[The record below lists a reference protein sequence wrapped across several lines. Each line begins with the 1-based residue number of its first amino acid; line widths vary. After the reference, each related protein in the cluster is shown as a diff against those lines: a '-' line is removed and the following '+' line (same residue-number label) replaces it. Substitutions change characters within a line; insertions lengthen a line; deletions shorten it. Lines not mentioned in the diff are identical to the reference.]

1 MASKK
6 KIVLAYSGGLDTSV
20 ILKWLQKNYDADIVA
35 YAADVGLG
43 NELDGLEDKA
53 MRTGACSVHVLD
65 LKEEFVRDYVFRAL
79 KAGAV
84 YEDQYLLGTSLARP
98 VIAKHHV
105 EIARKEGA
113 YAVSHGATGKGNDQ
127 VRFELTFKAL
137 APDLQIIA
145 PWRTWDFKSRTEL
158 INFAKEN
165 GIPVPV
171 TVEKPYSMDKNCLHI
186 SYEGGV
192 LEDPWNEPKDDMFLT
207 TKNLKDTPD
216 SADEVTIG
224 FEQGIPVSVNGTRLS
239 PYNLLVT
246 LNEYGGKHGIGRV
259 DIVENRL
266 VGIKSRGVYETPGG
280 TILWQA
286 HRQLETLVLD
296 RSTMHFKQH
305 VAIKFGEMAYNG
317 EWFCPLKEAIDAFI
331 DKTQE
336 KVTGEVRLR
345 LFKGNIIT
353 AGRRSRYSMYNPELA
368 TFEKESVY
376 NQQDAE
382 GFINLFGLQIKYA
395 ALRDRAAQE

>member
-1 MASKK
+1 MSSKK

-20 ILKWLQKNYDADIVA
+20 ILKWLQKSYAADVVA

-79 KAGAV
+79 KAGAI

-105 EIARKEGA
+105 EIARQEGA
-113 YAVSHGATGKGNDQ
+113 YAVAHGATGKGNDQ

-137 APDLQIIA
+137 APNLKIIA
-145 PWRTWDFKSRTEL
+145 PWRSWEFTSRTEL

-192 LEDPWNEPKDDMFLT
+192 LEDPWNEPRDDMFLT
-207 TKNLKDTPD
+207 TNSIKDAPATPD
-216 SADEVTIG
+216 EITIG
-224 FEQGIPVSVNGTRLS
+224 FEEGIPVSVNGNRLS

-246 LNEYGGKHGIGRV
+246 LNEYGSKHGIGRV

-296 RSTMHFKQH
+296 RSTMHLKQH
-305 VAIKFGEMAYNG
+305 LAIKYAEMAYNG
-317 EWFCPLKEAIDAFI
+317 EWFCPLKEALDAFI

-336 KVTGEVRLR
+336 KVTGDVRLK
-345 LFKGNIIT
+345 LHKGNIIT
-353 AGRRSRYSMYNPELA
+353 AGRRSKYSMYNPELA
-368 TFEKESVY
+368 TFEKDSVY

-395 ALRDRAAQE
+395 ALRDHATRE

>member
-1 MASKK
+1 MSGKK

-35 YAADVGLG
+35 YAADVGLD
-43 NELDGLEDKA
+43 NELDGLEEKA
-53 MRTGACSVHVLD
+53 RRTGACGVHVLD
-65 LKEEFVRDYVFRAL
+65 LKEEFVREYVFRAL

-98 VIAKHHV
+98 LIAKHHV
-105 EIARKEGA
+105 GIARREGA

-137 APDLQIIA
+137 APDLVIIA

-158 INFAKEN
+158 IAFAREN
-165 GIPVPV
+165 GIPVPA
-171 TVEKPYSMDKNCLHI
+171 TADKPYSMDKNCLHI
-186 SYEGGV
+186 SYEGGI
-192 LEDPWNEPKDDMFLT
+192 LEDPWNEPKRDMFLT
-207 TKNLKDTPD
+207 TANLEDTPD
-216 SADEVTIG
+216 EADEVAIA
-224 FEQGIPVSVNGTRLS
+224 FEAGVPVSVNGTALS
-239 PYNLLVT
+239 PYALLKT

-280 TILWQA
+280 TLLWQA

-296 RSTMHFKQH
+296 RATMHFKQH
-305 VAIKFGEMAYNG
+305 VALKYAEMAYNG
-317 EWFCPLKEAIDAFI
+317 EWFCPLKHALDAFI
-331 DKTQE
+331 DATQE
-336 KVTGEVRLR
+336 KVSGEVRLR
-345 LFKGNIIT
+345 LYKGNMVT
-353 AGRRSRYSMYNPELA
+353 LGRRSKFSMYNPELA

-376 NQQDAE
+376 NQKDAE

-395 ALRDRAAQE
+395 ALRDRAAE

>member
-1 MASKK
+1 MAKK

-35 YAADVGLG
+35 YAADVGLEH
-43 NELDGLEDKA
+43 ELDGLEEKA
-53 MRTGACSVHVLD
+53 RKTGAASVHILD

-98 VIAKHHV
+98 LIAKHQV
-105 EIARKEGA
+105 DVARKEGA
-113 YAVSHGATGKGNDQ
+113 WAVSHGATGKGNDQ

-137 APDLQIIA
+137 APDLVIIA

-158 INFAKEN
+158 IAFAQEN
-165 GIPVPV
+165 GIPVPA

-192 LEDPWNEPKDDMFLT
+192 LEDPWNEPRADMFLT
-207 TKNLKDTPD
+207 TANIESAPDTPE
-216 SADEVTIG
+216 EVAIL
-224 FEQGIPVSVNGTRLS
+224 FEAGMPVSVNGTALS
-239 PYNLLVT
+239 PYNLLKT
-246 LNEYGGKHGIGRV
+246 LNEYGGRHGIGRV

-280 TILWQA
+280 TLLWQA

-296 RSTMHFKQH
+296 RATMHFKQH
-305 VAIKFGEMAYNG
+305 IALKYAEMAYNG
-317 EWFCPLKEAIDAFI
+317 EWFCPLKQALDAFI
-331 DKTQE
+331 DTTQE

-345 LFKGNIIT
+345 LHKGNMIT
-353 AGRRSRYSMYNPELA
+353 LGRRSKYSMYNAELA
-368 TFEKESVY
+368 TFEKETVY
-376 NQQDAE
+376 NQRDAE

-395 ALRDRAAQE
+395 ALRDRASKD

>member
-1 MASKK
+1 MAAKK

-35 YAADVGLG
+35 YAADVGLD
-43 NELDGLEDKA
+43 NELDGLEEKA
-53 MRTGACSVHVLD
+53 RRTGACGVHILD

-84 YEDQYLLGTSLARP
+84 YEEQYLLGTSLARP

-105 EIARKEGA
+105 EVARKEGA

-127 VRFELTFKAL
+127 VRFELAFKAL
-137 APDLQIIA
+137 APDLVIIA
-145 PWRTWDFKSRTEL
+145 PWRTWDFKSRSEL
-158 INFAKEN
+158 IAFAKEN

-171 TVEKPYSMDKNCLHI
+171 TAEKPYSMDKNCLHI
-186 SYEGGV
+186 SYEGGI
-192 LEDPWNEPKDDMFLT
+192 LEDPWSEPRRDMFLT
-207 TKNLKDTPD
+207 TKNIEEAPD
-216 SADEVTIG
+216 QADEITIA
-224 FEQGIPVSVNGTRLS
+224 FEAGVPVSVNGALLS
-239 PYNLLVT
+239 PYNLLKT

-280 TILWQA
+280 TLLWQA

-296 RSTMHFKQH
+296 RATMHFKQH
-305 VAIKFGEMAYNG
+305 IGVKYAEMAYNG
-317 EWFCPLKEAIDAFI
+317 EWFCPLKEALDAFV

-336 KVTGEVRLR
+336 KVSGEVRMR
-345 LFKGNIIT
+345 LYKGNMIT
-353 AGRRSRYSMYNPELA
+353 LGRRSKYSMYNAELA
-368 TFEKESVY
+368 TFEKETVY
-376 NQQDAE
+376 NQKDAE

-395 ALRDRAAQE
+395 ALRDRASQK